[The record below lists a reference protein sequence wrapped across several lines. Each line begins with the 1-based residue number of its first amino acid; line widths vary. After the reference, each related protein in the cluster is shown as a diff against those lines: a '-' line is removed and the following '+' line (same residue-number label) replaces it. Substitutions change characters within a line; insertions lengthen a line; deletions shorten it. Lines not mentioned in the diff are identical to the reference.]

1 MKIWVR
7 RETKVNL
14 ASEGSSY
21 IQRGGA
27 HTLLM
32 SVESV
37 GADVYVCVC
46 VKMRAACQS
55 RALPL
60 PTSMLS
66 LLGKPG

>member
-1 MKIWVR
+1 M
-7 RETKVNL
+7 NL

-37 GADVYVCVC
+37 GADVCVCVCVCVC